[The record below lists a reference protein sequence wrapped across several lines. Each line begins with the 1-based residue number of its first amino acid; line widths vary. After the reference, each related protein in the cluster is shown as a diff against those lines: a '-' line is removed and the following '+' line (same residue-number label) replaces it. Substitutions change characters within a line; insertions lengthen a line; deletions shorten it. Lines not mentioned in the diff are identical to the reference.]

1 MNTKVQKYIKSQKTA
16 FLIKEGL
23 YDKIYEPE
31 NVKHDPDEFPRSEL
45 GNGDRT
51 KYYKIVPYE
60 VADEELETIIK
71 LRVVN
76 SEQTASKI
84 QTNKIGTFMIISAVL
99 IYIFGLI
106 VGCLAGN
113 NNPYSPYF
121 SFSIAAI
128 CWAIAFIV
136 GSLFIGIAGI
146 IKK

>member
-60 VADEELETIIK
+60 VTDEEFETLVK
-71 LRVVN
+71 LRIVN
-76 SEQTASKI
+76 SEQTTSKVT
-84 QTNKIGTFMIISAVL
+84 TNKIGTFMIIVAIL
-99 IYIFGLI
+99 IYIFGLV

-113 NNPYSPYF
+113 NNLYSPYF
-121 SFSIAAI
+121 SFTIAAI
-128 CWAIAFIV
+128 CWVAAFIV